1 MAKIGPDHMGLL
13 TGMPLF
19 AGLPRQV
26 LERLTAGAEVQH
38 HPKESTIFQQGH
50 APDGLHILLDGTVQ
64 LLAKS
69 DSGRETIVDML
80 EPVSAFAPAEALTGA
95 PHLTTARVLRPA
107 RMLSIPA
114 ADLRREAA
122 REANLALAL
131 TASLSGE
138 VRRMV
143 RQVKNLKL
151 RTSTERLGCY
161 LLSLGQASGHGGRVA
176 LPYDKR
182 LIAAHLGM
190 TPESLSRSL
199 GQLRPYGVEVRGKEV
214 FLNDIPALAEACKP
228 DRLID
233 ESEPDHR
240 IDPA

>member
-1 MAKIGPDHMGLL
+1 MAKIGPDHMSFLAG
-13 TGMPLF
+13 TSLF
-19 AGLPRQV
+19 AGLPRRT
-26 LERLTAGAEVQH
+26 LDRLAAGAEVQL
-38 HPKESTIFQQGH
+38 HPKETSIFQQGH
-50 APDGLHILLDGTVQ
+50 PPDALHILLDGAVQ
-64 LLAKS
+64 LLARS

-80 EPVSAFAPAEALTGA
+80 EPVTAFAPAEALTGA

-107 RMLSIPA
+107 QVLSIPA
-114 ADLRREAA
+114 VDLRREAA
-122 REANLALAL
+122 READLALAL
-131 TASLSGE
+131 TASLSGQ

-151 RTSTERLGCY
+151 RTSTQRLGCY
-161 LLSLGQASGHGGRVA
+161 LLSLAQASGDHGRVM

-182 LIAAHLGM
+182 LIAVHLGM
-190 TPESLSRSL
+190 TPESLSRAL
-199 GQLRPYGVEVRGKEV
+199 GQLRPYGVEVRGRDV
-214 FLNDIPALAEACKP
+214 LLNDVAALTEACKP